1 MSTWDD
7 WEDTPVI
14 CYACASSSCEH
25 ADDPDSAEQVWGIEL
40 EERFKSRLRVL
51 APSREDAEEAA
62 IEALDPTGG
71 LDSET
76 EIVDSVRLKPPA
88 EEP

>member
-7 WEDTPVI
+7 WDDTPVI

-25 ADDPDSAEQVWGIEL
+25 ADDPDSAEQIWGIEL
-40 EERFKSRLRVL
+40 EERVSGRLRVV

-62 IEALDPTGG
+62 IEAWDPTGG

-76 EIVDSVRLKPPA
+76 EIVDAVRLKPPA